1 MVCCARICPFGE
13 TSSIVGSI
21 FCAVLLCLASEPLQG
36 EVGEYWVCA
45 GSHYIMGGNVPGATN
60 SLAYERLVT
69 SSEPTSQSADSII
82 EKMIERNRFRN
93 TGARYSAVRT
103 YGIRNFDGKLSAQE
117 VVRVDHEAPDKKT
130 FTKTSE
136 KGSGIVRHVVFDR
149 LIQSE
154 GKASSGQEHHDS
166 AISLANYMFKVAR
179 EEEVGSYHCFVL
191 EAIPKRNDKYLFEG
205 RVWIDM
211 ADFAIVKI
219 AGHPAKKLSFWINR
233 ADFVREY
240 QRIDGFW
247 VPARDEA
254 TVELKLHGHRRFT
267 INHEHYVFD
276 SVASVPANNESVRR

>member
-1 MVCCARICPFGE
+1 MCRFALHHGRERSRRDKLIGV
-13 TSSIVGSI
+13 
-21 FCAVLLCLASEPLQG
+21 
-36 EVGEYWVCA
+36 
-45 GSHYIMGGNVPGATN
+45 
-60 SLAYERLVT
+60 SLAFVFGTVAATAQTRPDLVQQSPTKIDERLVT
-69 SSEPTSQSADSII
+69 SGEPTSQSAESII
-82 EKMIERNRFRN
+82 ERMIEHNRFRN
-93 TGARYSAVRT
+93 EQVQRYSAVRT
-103 YGIRNFDGKLSAQE
+103 YEIRDFDEKLSAQE
-117 VVRVDHEAPDKKT
+117 VVRVDYEAPDKKT

-136 KGSGIVRHVVFDR
+136 KGSGIVRHLVFDR

-154 GKASSGQEHHDS
+154 GEASSGQEHHDS
-166 AISLANYMFKVAR
+166 AISSANYMFKLAG

-191 EAIPKRNDKYLFEG
+191 EVIPKRNDKYLFEG

-247 VPARDEA
+247 VPARDET

-267 INHEHYVFD
+267 INHEQYVFD

>member
-1 MVCCARICPFGE
+1 M
-13 TSSIVGSI
+13 
-21 FCAVLLCLASEPLQG
+21 
-36 EVGEYWVCA
+36 
-45 GSHYIMGGNVPGATN
+45 
-60 SLAYERLVT
+60 
-69 SSEPTSQSADSII
+69 
-82 EKMIERNRFRN
+82 
-93 TGARYSAVRT
+93 
-103 YGIRNFDGKLSAQE
+103 
-117 VVRVDHEAPDKKT
+117 VRVDYEAPDKKT

-247 VPARDEA
+247 VPARDET

-267 INHEHYVFD
+267 INHEQYVFD